1 MAKKEDEDSGLWWK
15 LGLAGAAVA
24 AVGGLVYGAV
34 KLADHVEEE
43 KEKEKQREKS
53 EKLGLLLNL
62 IRFMFGIHNLEACI
76 RCRGL
81 VSNTLNIILSCPM
94 IWND

>member
-1 MAKKEDEDSGLWWK
+1 MAKKEDEDSGVWWK

-34 KLADHVEEE
+34 KLADHLEEE

-53 EKLGLLLNL
+53 EKLGL
-62 IRFMFGIHNLEACI
+62 
-76 RCRGL
+76 
-81 VSNTLNIILSCPM
+81 
-94 IWND
+94 